1 MKHLFVSG
9 ALTLLSATI
18 LAQKPQLIPPMS
30 HAAHVRA
37 AALSPDG
44 KRLLTCAGYLD
55 NTVLLWDAAEGSLL
69 KIMEGHY
76 HDIWDAEYSPDGK
89 YMLTLETETWAVH
102 VWDKDG
108 RELRS
113 LTHVEGSAGG
123 VPECVQNVC
132 FSHDS
137 KYILAG
143 TCGGKLVFLDL
154 NGKPARRFEGG
165 DASINEVAVSNKG
178 TYVAS
183 CDDVGIIRVFK
194 QDGTLLYELDGHGQK
209 QVESIE
215 FTPDEQ
221 FLVSGGHDNMA
232 VVWDLSDGSNVYQL
246 GPHDT
251 EVRTIAISSDG
262 AIIATAG
269 PNSAVVKL
277 WDSNGEPLQDIQ
289 ANYANEILFFSGDTS
304 ILVAPLYKAAQE
316 FALDGELIYAY
327 TNEASPVTSVG
338 FSPFSPDSLFI
349 VTAGEGRHLR
359 IWDVVQGTADPLT
372 IDPTAL
378 PLEGIMNGPAAFY
391 PDEPILLAGHA
402 GDSLFIYDL
411 YTFDEY
417 SFEKPAGASTS
428 ALAWG
433 GEYFATS
440 DFTGGVQLWTV
451 TEEGELVVK
460 WNKRVPSNYVTSLEF
475 TPDGDGLLTAL
486 SRDWMPSLAQL
497 NEHREQP
504 DNGAGFPAAL
514 RSVNNFNVVR
524 TYGKTS
530 DQVALSP
537 DGKFVATNEG
547 EEHGLSLFDFQTA
560 KEVFH
565 ISLPRA
571 GSKVFCMAFS
581 SNSESIV
588 VGCSDNVAREY
599 DLRGKLIREYKGHYS
614 AVRSV
619 AFSPYGDYVITGS
632 SDNTAKIWDAKTGK
646 EIVTLMAVGNE
657 DWVVITPEGLFDASP
672 GAMEDLYFV
681 VGMEVVPLEQLKSR
695 YWDPHLLAKVMG
707 FSEEER
713 LKAPALTNV
722 NLYPDIKAR
731 IENDQLKVEL
741 TAQGSGGLGKLSL
754 FVNGKQ
760 LLEDANPGKKSS
772 LSIDLKPYWGWCFP
786 GEDSSTVALQAVSE
800 GWLSSPLYSL
810 RYLPTASGKG
820 QNSGNNTTG
829 NPQNLNEDPPSLYAV
844 IIGTSQ
850 YAGAEMK
857 LTFPDVDAERFHD
870 ALQVAGKGLFNE
882 RVSLK
887 LLSSTGTAP
896 AALATKANIKAA
908 FEEFEKKAQP
918 QDVFMVFFSGH
929 GKTLGAAEKSKF
941 YYLTKDIKA
950 WSDLE
955 NPQLLAQNTISSDEI
970 IGWLKKN
977 KAAKQVLILDAC
989 NAASLGQQ
997 FGATGKGMTSAQ
1009 IRVADEMKNLT
1020 GTYILA
1026 GAAGDKESFEAP
1038 RYGQGLLTYSLLDG
1052 MRGEVRGT
1060 DNKVDILKL
1069 INYACSKVPKLAGS
1083 IGKTQEPEMFLPK
1096 NTKGGF
1102 FIGIV
1107 TSPEQIMLPKAM
1119 PVIVRNNLFDPNTGN
1134 DDLGLTKVLKETLWE
1149 KMSSK
1154 IVYYDTDEYPDAYR
1168 ITGPYKTEGDVVKV
1182 TVNVYQNK
1190 KLVKTLDKPV
1200 EGNKNDLPALAN
1212 AILKAV
1218 GPFLK

>member
-1 MKHLFVSG
+1 MKHLFLAG
-9 ALTLLSATI
+9 ALTLLASTI

-30 HAAHVRA
+30 HAAYVRA

-55 NTVLLWDAAEGSLL
+55 NTVLLWDAVDGSLL

-76 HDIWDAEYSPDGK
+76 HDIWDAEYAPDGK

-108 RELRS
+108 RELRT
-113 LTHVEGSAGG
+113 LTYTNGSTG
-123 VPECVQNVC
+123 VPDCIQNVC

-143 TCGGKLVFLDL
+143 TCGGELVFFDL
-154 NGKPARRFEGG
+154 TGKLARRFKGG
-165 DASINEVAVSNKG
+165 NASINEVAVSKKG
-178 TYVAS
+178 AYVAS
-183 CDDVGIIRVFK
+183 CDDAGMIRVFK
-194 QDGTLLYELDGHGQK
+194 QDGTLLYELDGHGQSK
-209 QVESIE
+209 VESIE

-221 FLVSGGHDNMA
+221 FLISGGHDNMA
-232 VVWDLSDGSNVYQL
+232 VVWNLADGSNVQQL

-251 EVRTIAISSDG
+251 EVRTIAVSSDG

-269 PNSAVVKL
+269 PNSPVVKL
-277 WDSNGEPLQDIQ
+277 WDSNGDPLQDIQ
-289 ANYANEILFFSGDTS
+289 ANYANEILFFPGDTS

-316 FALDGELIYAY
+316 FGLDGELIYAY

-359 IWDVVQGTADPLT
+359 IWDVVQGSADPLT
-372 IDPTAL
+372 IDPAAL
-378 PLEGIMNGPAAFY
+378 PFEGTMNGPAAFY

-440 DFTGGVQLWTV
+440 DFTGGLQLWSA

-460 WNKRVPSNYVTSLEF
+460 WNQRVPSNYFTSIEF
-475 TPDGDGLLTAL
+475 TPEGDGLLTAL
-486 SRDWMPSLAQL
+486 SRDWIPSVAQL
-497 NEHREQP
+497 NEEREQP
-504 DNGAGFPAAL
+504 YNGEGFPATL
-514 RSVNNFNVVR
+514 YQVDNFKAVR
-524 TYGKTS
+524 TYGKIS
-530 DQVALSP
+530 DQAVISP
-537 DGKFVATNEG
+537 DGHYVATNEG
-547 EEHGLSLFDFQTA
+547 EEHGLSLFDFETA
-560 KEVFH
+560 EEKFH
-565 ISLPRA
+565 LSLPRP
-571 GSKVFCMAFS
+571 GSKVFCLAFS
-581 SNSESIV
+581 SNSGSIV

-599 DLRGKLIREYKGHYS
+599 DLTGKLLREYKGHYS
-614 AVRSV
+614 AIRSV
-619 AFSPYGDYVITGS
+619 AFSPRGEYLITGS
-632 SDNTAKIWDAKTGK
+632 SDNTAKIWDTKTGK
-646 EIVTLMAVGNE
+646 EIVSLMAVGSE
-657 DWVVITPEGLFDASP
+657 DWLVITPEGLFDASP
-672 GAMEDLYFV
+672 GAMEQLYFT

-695 YWDPHLLAKVMG
+695 YWDPYLLAKVMG
-707 FSEEER
+707 FSKEER

-731 IENDQLKVEL
+731 IENTNLIVEL
-741 TAQGSGGLGKLSL
+741 TSRGNGGLGKLSM

-760 LLEDANPGKKSS
+760 LLEDANPGKKSN
-772 LSIDLKPYWGWCFP
+772 LTIDLKAYNDYYAGL
-786 GEDSSTVALQAVSE
+786 DTSIIALQAVSE
-800 GWLSSPLYSL
+800 GWLSSPLYQL
-810 RYLPTASGKG
+810 KYAPPASGRG
-820 QNSGNNTTG
+820 NTSGNNTTN
-829 NPQNLNEDPPSLYAV
+829 NPTGLNEDEPSLYAIV
-844 IIGTSQ
+844 VGTSQ

-857 LTFPDVDAERFHD
+857 LTFPDVDAERFHA

-882 RVSLK
+882 RVYLK
-887 LLSSTGTAP
+887 LLSSTGAEP
-896 AALATKANIKAA
+896 AALATKANIKTA
-908 FEEFEKKAQP
+908 FEAFEKQVQP

-929 GKTLGAAEKSKF
+929 GKTLGTAEKSKF
-941 YYLTKDIKA
+941 HYLTKEIKA
-950 WSDLE
+950 WTDLE
-955 NPQLLAQNTISSDEI
+955 NPQLLTQNTISSDEI

-989 NAASLGQQ
+989 NAATLGQQ
-997 FGATGKGMTSAQ
+997 FGAAGKGMTSAQ

-1052 MRGEVRGT
+1052 MRGEVRGA

-1096 NTKGGF
+1096 NAKGGF

-1119 PVIVRNNLFDPNTGN
+1119 PVFIRNNIFDPNTGN
-1134 DDLGLTKVLKETLWE
+1134 DDLGVTKVLKETLWD

-1154 IVYYDTDEYPDAYR
+1154 MVYYDIDEYPDAYS
-1168 ITGPYKTEGDVVKV
+1168 IKGPYKVEGEVVKV
-1182 TVNVYQNK
+1182 TVNLYQNK
-1190 KLVKTLDKPV
+1190 KLVKTLGPV
-1200 EGNKNDLPALAN
+1200 EGSANDLPTLAN
-1212 AILKAV
+1212 TILKAV